1 MILRDEY
8 IITPALYQ
16 EALTYAQSSRAYTS
30 NRHDFHAG
38 GLNNKQQKMFEGK
51 LGEKGFKMF
60 LLENRIPFI
69 EDHSSPQERD
79 EYDFLLT
86 TSEKQYLFDVKTR
99 TKSFHTR
106 TLEMVE
112 QARSHP
118 KDIFISARLFDER
131 NAVKLLGWY
140 SFQDMK
146 NINRIE
152 NNGYLDNYVMYDSDL
167 RPMKELFELLL
178 KKCI

>member
-1 MILRDEY
+1 MILRAEY
-8 IITPALYQ
+8 IIHPEFYQ
-16 EALTYAQSSRAYTS
+16 EALRYARSSRAYTS

-38 GLNNKQQKMFEGK
+38 GLNNKQKKMFEGK

-60 LLENRIPFI
+60 LLENNIPFI

-79 EYDFLLT
+79 EYDFLLST
-86 TSEKQYLFDVKTR
+86 MNKKYLFDVKTR

-112 QARSHP
+112 QAESHP
-118 KDIFISARLFDER
+118 KDIFISARLFSER
-131 NAVKLLGWY
+131 NAVKILGWY
-140 SFQDMK
+140 SFQDMI
-146 NINRIE
+146 NTNRIE

-167 RPMKELFELLL
+167 RSIEELYNLLL
-178 KKCI
+178 KNCI

>member
-1 MILRDEY
+1 MILKEQY
-8 IITPALYQ
+8 IITPDLYQ
-16 EALTYAQSSRAYTS
+16 EALDYARSSRAYTS

-60 LLENRIPFI
+60 LIENKIPFI

-79 EYDFLLT
+79 EYDFLLST
-86 TSEKQYLFDVKTR
+86 PDRQYLFDVKTR

-112 QARSHP
+112 QANSHP
-118 KDIFISARLFDER
+118 KDIFISARLFSER

-140 SFQDMK
+140 SFQDMM
-146 NINRIE
+146 NAGRIE

-167 RPMKELFELLL
+167 RPIEELYSLILTN
-178 KKCI
+178 CI

>member
-1 MILRDEY
+1 MILREEY
-8 IITPALYQ
+8 IIPSELYQ
-16 EALTYAQSSRAYTS
+16 EALEYAHLSRAYTS

-60 LLENRIPFI
+60 LLENNVPFI

-86 TSEKQYLFDVKTR
+86 TPQKQLLFDVKTR

-112 QARSHP
+112 QAQSHP
-118 KDIFISARLFDER
+118 KDIFISARLFSER
-131 NAVKLLGWY
+131 NVVKLLGWY
-140 SFQDMK
+140 SFQDMV
-146 NINRIE
+146 NVGRIE
-152 NNGYLDNYVMYDSDL
+152 NNGYLDNYVMYDSEL
-167 RPMKELFELLL
+167 RSIKELYDLILSS
-178 KKCI
+178 CI